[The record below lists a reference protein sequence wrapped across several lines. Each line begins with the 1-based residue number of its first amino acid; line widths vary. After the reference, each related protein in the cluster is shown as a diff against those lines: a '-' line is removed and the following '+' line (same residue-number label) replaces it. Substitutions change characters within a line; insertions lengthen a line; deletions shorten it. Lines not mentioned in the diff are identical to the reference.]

1 MENRTAWISTKKSLP
16 PEKKTVDI
24 WVGLFHGPERVPDVL
39 LIDGVF
45 YDEFGEAYDIEE
57 TTHWMERPEPP
68 AND

>member
-1 MENRTAWISTKKSLP
+1 MDQHQETP
-16 PEKKTVDI
+16 PAREKDGRYLV
-24 WVGLFHGPERVPDVL
+24 

-57 TTHWMERPEPP
+57 TTHWTERPEPP